1 MNLPSHTPAP
11 GDLHATGEAL
21 QEGHVSSRE
30 ILDHAAA
37 IAQSE
42 ACRHVFMPGTVQS
55 ALSAARAAPS
65 AAFGNPAQPLAAIP
79 VSIKDL
85 FDVAG
90 QVTAAGS
97 TVLAGGAPA
106 SADCP
111 AVARLRAA
119 GAVLVGRTNMV
130 EFAFSGVGLNPH
142 FGTPVNPADSGAR
155 RIPGGS
161 SSGAAVSVATGAA
174 LVGLGSDTGG
184 SLRIPA
190 ALCGIVGFKGT
201 ARLVPALGAVPLST
215 TLDTVGALTRSV
227 RDAITVH
234 EVLAAR
240 TVGLTG
246 KPLPACRLAVARTQM
261 LDAMDDTVTEAF
273 GRSLQVLRQAGA
285 HIEEIALEEIGDLAA
300 INAAGGFS
308 AAESY
313 AWHRVLIATHEAEY
327 DPRVACRILRG
338 AGMRAFEY
346 IDLLTA
352 RKRWMA
358 RMEARLSGF
367 DAVLS
372 PTVPI
377 VAPLIASV
385 QDDDTEFFRV
395 NSLLLRNTALVNM
408 LDGCA
413 ISLPCHRPDQLP
425 VGLMLWHAA
434 LHDDAL
440 LDLALQIESALAKSL

>member
-11 GDLHATGEAL
+11 NDLHATGLAL
-21 QEGHVSSRE
+21 QAGHVSSRE
-30 ILDHAAA
+30 ILDHASA

-42 ACRHVFMPGTVQS
+42 ACRHVFMPGTAQS
-55 ALSAARAAPS
+55 ALSAARASPPV
-65 AAFGNPAQPLAAIP
+65 AFGNPAQPLAAIP

-106 SADCP
+106 TADCP

-119 GAVLVGRTNMV
+119 GAVLAGRTNMV
-130 EFAFSGVGLNPH
+130 EFAFSGVGINPH
-142 FGTPVNPADSGAR
+142 FGTPVNPADLTAE

-190 ALCGIVGFKGT
+190 ALCGIVGFKST
-201 ARLVPALGAVPLST
+201 ARLVPTEGAVPLST
-215 TLDTVGALTRSV
+215 ALDTVGALTRSV

-240 TVGLTG
+240 AVRLAG

-261 LDAMDDTVTEAF
+261 QDAMDDTVTEAF

-300 INAAGGFS
+300 INATGGFS

-313 AWHRVLIATHEAEY
+313 AWHRALIAAHEAEY
-327 DPRVACRILRG
+327 DPRVAFRILRG

-352 RKRWMA
+352 RKQWIA

-385 QDDDTEFFRV
+385 RDDDAEFFRV
-395 NSLLLRNTALVNM
+395 NSLLLRNTSVVNM

-413 ISLPCHRPDQLP
+413 VSLPCHTPDQLP
-425 VGLMLWHAA
+425 AGLMLWHAA
-434 LHDDAL
+434 LHDDTL
-440 LDLALQIESALAKSL
+440 LDLALQIEFVLAKSL